1 MRELFALTA
10 GFLEKKGAKR
20 NILSA
25 ENFVLYSGVPEIQF
39 PRKMW
44 DFRVGAAFWGDETD
58 SFPRLFQGLQHE
70 DKGEGLSASAQL

>member
-10 GFLEKKGAKR
+10 GFLEKKGAIR
-20 NILSA
+20 
-25 ENFVLYSGVPEIQF
+25 NFVLYSGVPKIQF

>member
-1 MRELFALTA
+1 
-10 GFLEKKGAKR
+10 
-20 NILSA
+20 
-25 ENFVLYSGVPEIQF
+25 
-39 PRKMW
+39 MW

>member
-10 GFLEKKGAKR
+10 GFLEKKGAIR
-20 NILSA
+20 NIFSPA
-25 ENFVLYSGVPEIQF
+25 ENFVLYSGVPKIQF

-44 DFRVGAAFWGDETD
+44 DFRVGAAFWSAETE
-58 SFPRLFQGLQHE
+58 SFPRLFLQDE

>member
-10 GFLEKKGAKR
+10 GFLEKKGAIR
-20 NILSA
+20 NICA
-25 ENFVLYSGVPEIQF
+25 ENFVLNSGVPKIQF